1 MTSPQNPWPQGPNQQ
16 FAPQQQPLPQPPQ
29 QFGPPQ
35 HAGQPQQFGYPQ
47 QHVAV
52 PGKPP
57 GSVALAS
64 WLGAVWAPISAL
76 IGLVGFVIT
85 TMTILDYGLAV
96 LPILINGVL
105 MLGAVVCAVLWVV
118 FGGGL
123 RRGRNSAR
131 ITLVVLAGLWL
142 AHTLYAAVTFV
153 LSLGGD
159 FGIIASNPILFLH
172 IADLLVSLVVP
183 IVFLVLVF
191 GKQAN
196 AYFKAMS
203 VR

>member
-16 FAPQQQPLPQPPQ
+16 FAPQQPQHPGQQPQ
-29 QFGPPQ
+29 QFGQQP
-35 HAGQPQQFGYPQ
+35 GQPQQFGYPQ

-76 IGLVGFVIT
+76 IGIVGFAIT
-85 TMTILDYGLAV
+85 TMTILDFGFAV
-96 LPILINGVL
+96 LPILINGIV
-105 MLGAVVCAVLWVV
+105 MLGATVCAVLWVV
-118 FGGGL
+118 FGGGV

-131 ITLVVLAGLWL
+131 ITLSVLAGLWL
-142 AHTLYAAVTFV
+142 AHTLYSIVMFL
-153 LSLGGD
+153 LSFGGN
-159 FGIIASNPILFLH
+159 FGIILSNPILFLN
-172 IADLLVSLVVP
+172 IANLLLSLVVP
-183 IVFLVLVF
+183 VVFLVLVF